1 VDTVD
6 KPPSVA
12 ELPVFGS
19 PIFPWRCVSLT
30 LLPVF
35 EHRPTFC
42 WGDDIVRVRMMRCI
56 ACGGE
61 MILTAVTPDD
71 AGMVA
76 GFKHETLHCRVCRD
90 TEHRFVYSREA
101 SEKPELQPISVLL
114 RQPVISS
121 TPIEAIS
128 ASSSHTSM
136 PQGTP
141 ASPPETFS
149 AREAIASATSWGRAV
164 EKLRSRQA
172 DIKMRARAGKIE
184 KTDLVAQFNQ
194 PWEKLG
200 TPAHKSLAAHDATYS
215 GPRHFVW
222 KSARALRTELC
233 GSSSAGDRPNQ
244 FAIEPSATSIER
256 FNLLWDSL
264 LPTSHGSDMLPK
276 ASTTSAKP
284 LPRSLSLVQVEKLE
298 GVSVA
303 GRAILL
309 LRR

>member
-1 VDTVD
+1 
-6 KPPSVA
+6 
-12 ELPVFGS
+12 
-19 PIFPWRCVSLT
+19 
-30 LLPVF
+30 
-35 EHRPTFC
+35 
-42 WGDDIVRVRMMRCI
+42 MMRCI

-76 GFKHETLHCRVCRD
+76 GFKHETLHCRICRD
-90 TEHRFVYSREA
+90 TEHRFVYSRES
-101 SEKPELQPISVLL
+101 SEKAELPLSSALPQ
-114 RQPVISS
+114 QDVISS
-121 TPIEAIS
+121 TPGETI
-128 ASSSHTSM
+128 SSSSPHTSV
-136 PQGTP
+136 PQGIV
-141 ASPPETFS
+141 ASPPESFS
-149 AREAIASATSWGRAV
+149 AGEGVASVTSWGRAV

-264 LPTSHGSDMLPK
+264 LPTSHGSDLLPK